1 MGPGEYLR
9 WLVGRTDELF
19 VTSRPD
25 LDAKLATLDMTPDPD
40 GRYRV
45 NAFCCRENTWQVTVL
60 ELMRRADA
68 VIMDVRGLKR
78 DRHGCEFELQQ
89 LASLLPPRRVVLA
102 ADATTEAAIL
112 EEAFGQPSATAD
124 PQRGKPERRQSV

>member
-1 MGPGEYLR
+1 
-9 WLVGRTDELF
+9 

-112 EEAFGQPSATAD
+112 EEAFGPRLSGVAVIQM
-124 PQRGKPERRQSV
+124 RGSRDARSLFEALLAAAA